1 MFLIKIASKI
11 SPQHA
16 TLTRGRAVKRGYCSA
31 KSRDFVKNLHKKNAA
46 IDKKNKAATSTLRQK
61 FEDFGVGSTF
71 SGQTESAIDQ
81 IAEKKMQAW
90 LKSDDSKNLKG
101 KGKPR
106 RTDPHQAAAHQ
117 VGLDQATMKMT
128 KIMADN
134 KVLPAS
140 IQRKKDIAHEWE
152 NIIKINIQ
160 KDFELVEKENE
171 SINDKEKI
179 FQIFISKKDILVK
192 YRKQFEVLNKK
203 VKRAN
208 NALISDSLLFSR
220 GMHVANTPVRAF
232 VYEEKMREAV
242 FGAP

>member
-1 MFLIKIASKI
+1 MLLIKIASKI
-11 SPQHA
+11 PSPQPA
-16 TLTRGRAVKRGYCSA
+16 TLARGRAVKRCYSA

-46 IDKKNKAATSTLRQK
+46 ANKKNKAASSTLRQK

-117 VGLDQATMKMT
+117 VGLDPATMKMT

-140 IQRKKDIAHEWE
+140 IQRKKDIVHEWE

-179 FQIFISKKDILVK
+179 FQMFISKKDVLVK